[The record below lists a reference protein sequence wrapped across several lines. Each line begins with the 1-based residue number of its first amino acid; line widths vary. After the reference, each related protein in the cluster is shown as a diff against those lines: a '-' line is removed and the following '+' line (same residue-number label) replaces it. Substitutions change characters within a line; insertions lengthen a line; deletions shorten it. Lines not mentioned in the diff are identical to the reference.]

1 MSSAV
6 EEAAHEH
13 HRLVEIVVNKK
24 PVEIEG
30 PTATGL
36 QIKEAAIA
44 AGVEIEL
51 TFKLS
56 KVIGE
61 HKTEGVGDDQ
71 VVHLHKGERFVA
83 VADDDNS

>member
-13 HRLVEIVVNKK
+13 HHPVEIVVNNK

-36 QIKEAAIA
+36 EIKEAAIA
-44 AGVEIEL
+44 QGVDIEV

-56 KVIGE
+56 RVIGE
-61 HKTEGVGDDQ
+61 HKSEGVGDDE
-71 VVHLHKGERFVA
+71 VVHVHKGEKFVA

>member
-6 EEAAHEH
+6 EEVAHEH
-13 HRLVEIVVNKK
+13 HHLVEIVVNKK
-24 PVEIEG
+24 HVEIEG

-36 QIKEAAIA
+36 QIKESAIA
-44 AGVEIEL
+44 QGVDIEI

-56 KVIGE
+56 RVIGE
-61 HKTEGVGDDQ
+61 HKTEGVSDEEI
-71 VVHLHKGERFVA
+71 VHLHKGEKFVA